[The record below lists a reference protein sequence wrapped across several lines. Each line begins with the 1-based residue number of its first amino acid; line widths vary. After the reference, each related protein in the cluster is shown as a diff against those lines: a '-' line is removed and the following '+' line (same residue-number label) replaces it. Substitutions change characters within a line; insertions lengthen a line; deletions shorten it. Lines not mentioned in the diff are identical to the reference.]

1 MVLFRQMKK
10 SDLVREI
17 AKRNGVAAGEAADLL
32 DTAVTQVIR
41 ALRAG
46 RPARLPGIGAILPGR
61 RWTFRRDSN
70 EHR

>member
-46 RPARLPGIGAILPGR
+46 RPARLPGLGAILPGR